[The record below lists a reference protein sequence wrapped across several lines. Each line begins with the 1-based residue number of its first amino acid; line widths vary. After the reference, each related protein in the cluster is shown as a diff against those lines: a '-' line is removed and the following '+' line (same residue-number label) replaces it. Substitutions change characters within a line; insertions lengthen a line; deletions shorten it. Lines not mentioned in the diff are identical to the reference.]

1 MKNKT
6 FKKLGFILLGLI
18 IIALIFIVSFF
29 TTSYGPSTQAMANL
43 EDSTLVDVTVDN
55 FISFA
60 PENTTATT
68 GLIIYPGAK
77 VEPEA
82 YAPLANKI
90 AQAGYE
96 VIITPM
102 PLNFAIFDSNAADE
116 VISKFPNIKNWV
128 ISGHSLGGVMA
139 AKYASENSNIKGVI
153 FYASY
158 PQGDELKDS
167 NIEVTSIYGSLDG
180 VANLEKIVGS
190 KDLLPAS
197 TTFVEI
203 IGGNHA
209 QFGSYGEQSGDN
221 PAEISV
227 DEQIE
232 KAANASIELLDKI
245 SK

>member
-1 MKNKT
+1 MKKKT
-6 FKKLGFILLGLI
+6 FKNIGFILLGLI
-18 IIALIFIVSFF
+18 IITIIFIASFF
-29 TTSYGPSTQAMANL
+29 ITSYGPSAQAMANL
-43 EDSTLVDVTVDN
+43 KDSTLVDVTVDN

-60 PENTTATT
+60 PENTAATT

-180 VANLEKIVGS
+180 VANLDKIIGS
-190 KDLLPAS
+190 KDLLPTS

-209 QFGSYGEQSGDN
+209 QFGSYGDQSGDN
-221 PAEISV
+221 AAEISV

-232 KAANASIELLDKI
+232 QAANASIELLDKI